1 MVLQFAIFLTIFIAL
16 IVGVHFFVSSSIAVF
31 LSVYSA
37 TGKRLLFYLPLVMSL
52 SFIATSM
59 MTRYFGNGV
68 VKYLYYLSSV
78 WMGIMNYVL
87 LAVIIAWIIIGVGKL
102 IHFNIDQ
109 KILSYVLLALV
120 FIIVGYGIYNA
131 RKPMVNNIDVTI
143 KNLPE
148 YWQGKTVVQISDI
161 HLGAIVRANYMAKV
175 IKEINKIKPD
185 LLFITGD
192 YFDGT
197 CPYPEV
203 YAKEL
208 KNLNPPDGIVFIN
221 GNHETYEGLDR
232 INEAL
237 NGIDLYYLEDKLV
250 NINGL
255 NILGLA
261 YPLRATGRDVS
272 EALKMLD
279 PNEPNIMLYHEP
291 RYIKEA
297 KAAGVNLQLAGH
309 THRGQFWP
317 HNFFTWLIYNKYHYG
332 LHTDGDHTIYT
343 TSGTGT
349 WGPPLR
355 VGSKAEIV
363 KINFK

>member
-1 MVLQFAIFLTIFIAL
+1 MALQFTIFITIFIAL
-16 IVGVHFFVSSSIAVF
+16 IVGVHFFTFVSLAAF
-31 LSVYSA
+31 LSVYSDL
-37 TGKRLLFYLPLVMSL
+37 GKRLLFYIPLVLSI

-68 VKYLYYLSSV
+68 VKYLYYLSAV

-87 LAVIIAWIIIGVGKL
+87 FAVIFIWILIGLGKIIRY
-102 IHFNIDQ
+102 NPNE
-109 KILSYVLLALV
+109 KILTYTILSLVVLV
-120 FIIVGYGIYNA
+120 VGYGIYNA
-131 RKPMVNNIDVTI
+131 RKPVVKEIDVAI

-148 YWQGKTVVQISDI
+148 YWQGKTIVQLSDI
-161 HLGAIVRANYMAKV
+161 HFGAIVRANFMDKIIARLD
-175 IKEINKIKPD
+175 KIKPD
-185 LLFITGD
+185 LVLITGD

-197 CPYPEV
+197 CPYPEI
-203 YAKEL
+203 YAQEL
-208 KNLNPPDGIVFIN
+208 KRLNPPEGIVLID
-221 GNHETYEGLDR
+221 GNHETYEGLDK
-232 INEAL
+232 IKAVLE
-237 NGIDLYYLEDKLV
+237 GIDLHYLRDEKLTL
-250 NINGL
+250 NGL

-261 YPLRATGRDVS
+261 YPLRGLGRKV
-272 EALKMLD
+272 EEELKLLE
-279 PNEPNIMLYHEP
+279 PSEPNILLYHEP

-317 HNFFTWLIYNKYHYG
+317 HSFFTWLIYKKYHYG
-332 LHTDGDHTIYT
+332 LHTDGDHAIYT

-363 KINFK
+363 KINLK